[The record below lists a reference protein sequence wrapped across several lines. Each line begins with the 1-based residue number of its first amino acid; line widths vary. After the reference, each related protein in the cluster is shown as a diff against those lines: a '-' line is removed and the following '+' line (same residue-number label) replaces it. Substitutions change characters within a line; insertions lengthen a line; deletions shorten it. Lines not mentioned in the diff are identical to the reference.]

1 MASMKTKEYTAPEF
15 YIVSDVEVRREILA
29 ASCGAT
35 QESYTVDDAGISWI

>member
-1 MASMKTKEYTAPEF
+1 MKTKEYTAPEF
-15 YIVSDVEVRREILA
+15 CIVSDVEVRCEILA